1 MEIQEKTEKE
11 KIENMIKWHQAAA
24 KKFMLKPY
32 PKYFRKNILIYPYN

>member
-32 PKYFRKNILIYPYN
+32 PKDFRKNILIQP